1 MQHLC
6 QKPKSREKGHGKYN
20 KIPREKVIKVNK
32 EKSAVDRVW
41 GRKFLGFSFY
51 LKKDEIRIR
60 PHEKIIKR
68 LKDKIREITN
78 RNIGISMETRIK
90 RLNFLIVGWVN
101 YFKIADMKAKLN

>member
-1 MQHLC
+1 FL
-6 QKPKSREKGHGKYN
+6 EKRLKL
-20 KIPREKVIKVNK
+20 KVNK
-32 EKSAVDRVW
+32 EKSAVDRPW
-41 GRKFLGFSFY
+41 RRKFLGFSFY